1 MSIQKE
7 AWLNR
12 EQRDHAETR
21 SREASPAGE
30 TAATPP
36 LMRPHQRQVA
46 NPNQQSLFRTGGA
59 TCSSK

>member
-7 AWLNR
+7 RWLNR
-12 EQRDHAETR
+12 EQRDHAETL

-59 TCSSK
+59 A